1 MIPHAVN
8 GTPNYFNPHLF
19 STYDH
24 YNRARIRKM
33 PATKGKH
40 PSRATEKQQRFYMD
54 FGFLRASKLDYS
66 NKENTEDRVIFSF
79 DGYSSYLLI
88 VDEETKFV
96 WVFLCKTKEP
106 PLDLVH
112 LHLDI
117 FGRKQGGSI

>member
-1 MIPHAVN
+1 
-8 GTPNYFNPHLF
+8 
-19 STYDH
+19 
-24 YNRARIRKM
+24 
-33 PATKGKH
+33 
-40 PSRATEKQQRFYMD
+40 MD